1 MGSDEGRYLIRL
13 HNNSTRSYST
23 CGIKLS
29 TGLSGEVGNL
39 NFTSETCADPDQPDS
54 DSRLNLGT
62 NGKS

>member
-29 TGLSGEVGNL
+29 TGLSGEVGN
-39 NFTSETCADPDQPDS
+39 PDQPDS